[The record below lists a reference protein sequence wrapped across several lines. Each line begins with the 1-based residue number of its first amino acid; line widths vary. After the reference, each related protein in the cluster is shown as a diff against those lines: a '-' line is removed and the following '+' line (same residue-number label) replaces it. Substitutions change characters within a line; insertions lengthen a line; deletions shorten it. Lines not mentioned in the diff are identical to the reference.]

1 MVRFFDNS
9 IVTEPGSPIRV
20 LYKPVVDKKGNI
32 ELEECGKENTQE
44 IIQSYAESCDIQ
56 LILKN
61 AMMGDVSGLQKVQGV
76 YGDFT
81 QMPKT
86 YAEMLQLQIDAKNA
100 FNGLPP
106 DVKKQF
112 DNDYN
117 KFLMSAGESEWM
129 EKLGINSTLNINDP
143 KESSEAANGSE
154 TGKGEA

>member
-1 MVRFFDNS
+1 MVRFFDNK

-56 LILKN
+56 LILQN

-86 YAEMLQLQIDAKNA
+86 YAELLQLQIDAQNA
-100 FNGLPP
+100 FNSLPT
-106 DVKKQF
+106 DVKKRF
-112 DNDYN
+112 DNDVN
-117 KFLMSAGESEWM
+117 KFLMSAGEKDWM
-129 EKLGINSTLNINDP
+129 EKLGINNALENIVP
-143 KESSEAANGSE
+143 KESSEAANV
-154 TGKGEA
+154 

>member
-9 IVTEPGSPIRV
+9 IVTEPGSPFRV

-56 LILKN
+56 LILQN
-61 AMMGDVSGLQKVQGV
+61 AMMGDVSGLQKVQGF

-86 YAEMLQLQIDAKNA
+86 YAEMLQLQIDAQNA
-100 FNGLPP
+100 FNALPT
-106 DVKKQF
+106 DIKKKF
-112 DNDYN
+112 DNDVN
-117 KFLMSAGESEWM
+117 KFLMSAGEKDWL
-129 EKLGINSTLNINDP
+129 EKLSINPALENNVP
-143 KESSEAANGSE
+143 KESSETATTTE
-154 TGKGEA
+154 TA